1 MDLHG
6 KKIILGSGSPR
17 RRELLTAMNVGF
29 TVDTGNSFEESYDPA
44 TPHERVPALM
54 SEGKSLGFHRPLE
67 AGEILITSDTMVLC
81 HSDNP
86 DESPILGKPHSRE
99 DAVRMLRLL
108 SGREHEVITAVTLR
122 DTERMET
129 RCDSTIV
136 VFKELSDSEIDYYVD
151 NCKPYDKAG
160 AYGIQE
166 WIGLIGI
173 TAVRGSYFNVVGFPT
188 HLVYE
193 MLTAFI

>member
-6 KKIILGSGSPR
+6 KRIILGSGSPR
-17 RRELLTAMNVGF
+17 RRELLASMNVEF
-29 TVDTGNSFEESYDPA
+29 IVDTGNNFEETYDPA
-44 TPHERVPALM
+44 TPHERVPVLM

-67 AGEILITSDTMVLC
+67 QDEILITSDTMVLC
-81 HSDNP
+81 HSD
-86 DESPILGKPHSRE
+86 DAEHSPILGKPHSCE

-108 SGREHEVITAVTLR
+108 SGREHEVITSVTLR
-122 DTERMET
+122 TQDRMET
-129 RCDSTIV
+129 RSDSTIV
-136 VFKELSDSEIDYYVD
+136 VFKDLTDSEIDYYVD
-151 NCKPYDKAG
+151 NCRPFDKAG

-173 TAVRGSYFNVVGFPT
+173 TAIRGSYFNVVGFPT

-193 MLTAFI
+193 MLMDFC